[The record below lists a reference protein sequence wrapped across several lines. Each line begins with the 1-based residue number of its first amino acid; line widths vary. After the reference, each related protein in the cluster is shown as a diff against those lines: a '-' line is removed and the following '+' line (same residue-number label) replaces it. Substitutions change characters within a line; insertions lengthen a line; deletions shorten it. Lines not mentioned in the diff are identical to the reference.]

1 MVLLEFLFICQL
13 VGLVIDFLY
22 LFWQTNSVC
31 ENLSNLHFYS
41 LLLFILDFHREAL
54 KRQHIL
60 GIIPSPLFLP
70 AVIRLKYV
78 TAQFI

>member
-31 ENLSNLHFYS
+31 ENLSNLHI
-41 LLLFILDFHREAL
+41 LLFILDFHREAL

-60 GIIPSPLFLP
+60 GMIPSPLFLP

-78 TAQFI
+78 TTQFF